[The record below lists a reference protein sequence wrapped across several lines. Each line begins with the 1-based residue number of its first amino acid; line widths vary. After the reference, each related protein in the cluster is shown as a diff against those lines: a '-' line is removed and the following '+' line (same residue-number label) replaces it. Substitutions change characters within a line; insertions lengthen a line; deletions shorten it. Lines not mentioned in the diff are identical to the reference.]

1 MSSLPTWALSHAAE
15 NIMYTRTFLAANKVL
30 QDDGSMDLSH
40 STSLNFP
47 QDLSVAVNNTGA
59 TSTDTLPSVSASSSV
74 GASSDP
80 NPSAPSPTS
89 AAISTSSSKILLGLV
104 VGFSTYMMF

>member
-30 QDDGSMDLSH
+30 QDDGSIDLADSTTLNYPEDLSA
-40 STSLNFP
+40 
-47 QDLSVAVNNTGA
+47 AVNGTGA
-59 TSTDTLPSVSASSSV
+59 TSTETLPSASSSSV
-74 GASSDP
+74 GASDLY
-80 NPSAPSPTS
+80 PSAPSPTS

-104 VGFSTYMMF
+104 VGFFTYMMF